1 VKKVLVVDDSPIV
14 REHLRK
20 TLELYDVVEAGD
32 GLDGLQKLRSDP
44 SIAMVLCDVNMPR
57 MNGLDLLETWARES
71 ATTPRRVPF
80 VLLTSEAQPA
90 LLERAKK
97 AGAVGWIVKPF
108 RPSLLQATV
117 RKLLGD

>member
-20 TLELYDVVEAGD
+20 TLECYDVVEAGD
-32 GLDGLQKLRSDP
+32 GLEGLQKLRSDDA
-44 SIAMVLCDVNMPR
+44 IAMVLCDVNMPR
-57 MNGLDLLETWARES
+57 MNGLDLLDTWARES
-71 ATTPRRVPF
+71 GGARRVPF

-97 AGAVGWIVKPF
+97 AGAVGWMVKPF

-117 RKLLGD
+117 RKLLGE

>member
-20 TLELYDVVEAGD
+20 TLEAYELVEAGD
-32 GLDGLQKLRSDP
+32 GLEGLHKLRADRA
-44 SIAMVLCDVNMPR
+44 IGMVICDVNMPR
-57 MNGLDLLETWARES
+57 MSGLELLDAWAREGGD
-71 ATTPRRVPF
+71 ARRVPF
-80 VLLTSEAQPA
+80 LLLTSEAQPA

-97 AGAVGWIVKPF
+97 AGAVGWMVKPF